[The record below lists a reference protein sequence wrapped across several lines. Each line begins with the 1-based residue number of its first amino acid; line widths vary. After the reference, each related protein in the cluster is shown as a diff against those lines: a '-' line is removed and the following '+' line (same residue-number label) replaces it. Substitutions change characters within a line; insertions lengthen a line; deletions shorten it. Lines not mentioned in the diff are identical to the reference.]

1 MDHRTMGAR
10 LSKFSFL
17 PVVVYCAA
25 LGRHALQ
32 ARFSVDDPM
41 NMSLAWREGLGYWL
55 WHSLTF
61 WSTAYRPLGEL
72 FYLSIYRIFGLN
84 PFPYRIAILCLVVAN
99 AYLSYRLAE
108 QITGSRTVGFLT
120 GIFAGAHASMVS
132 LYYQNDIIY
141 DVLAYFFSILTM
153 IRYVNVR
160 KQGALPSRLRT
171 VGIICL
177 FLAALNSK
185 EISVMVAGFIL
196 AYEVLFYGGPR
207 ATREAILA
215 WIKRE
220 GRLPLIL
227 ALLAVIY
234 AAGKTLSPGSLA
246 QDPGY
251 KLDISAGNY
260 LASRLHHWND
270 LFYMLPMFGQ
280 KTMIA
285 IDVLLLALLLFLKKS
300 PAVRWC
306 CFYVL
311 TAALPITFIPERGG
325 VELYLPL
332 FGWALLL
339 SIVFVKLIER
349 FSPTLVWTSFQV
361 PPPAT
366 AAVLVFVL
374 AFGYVWETVQVWR
387 GQPDAHLRDQIQ
399 TWSIL
404 SQLENLPFRPER
416 GSRVLFLD
424 DPFKGSYRM
433 AFIAQ
438 LVWDDHSLL
447 IDQVSQ
453 DPDLTP
459 AEIARFDSLLTVESG
474 QVRLVRRQPESLH

>member
-1 MDHRTMGAR
+1 MGAR
-10 LSKFSFL
+10 LSKFAFL

-32 ARFSVDDPM
+32 ARFSTDDPM
-41 NMSLAWREGLGYWL
+41 NMSLAWREGFGYWL
-55 WHSLTF
+55 WHGIMF

-72 FYLSIYRIFGLN
+72 FYLSIYRTFGLN
-84 PFPYRIAILCLVVAN
+84 PLPYRIVILCFVIAN
-99 AYLSYRLAE
+99 AYLSYLLAE
-108 QITGSRTVGFLT
+108 RITDSRAVGFLT
-120 GIFAGAHASMVS
+120 GVFAGAHASMVG

-141 DVLAYFFSILTM
+141 DVLAYFFSMLTM
-153 IRYVNVR
+153 ICYVRIRR
-160 KQGALPSRLRT
+160 KGALPNWLQT
-171 VGIICL
+171 IGIICL

-207 ATREAILA
+207 MTPDAILA
-215 WIKRE
+215 WMKRE
-220 GRLPLIL
+220 GRLPL
-227 ALLAVIY
+227 LLVLLGVIY
-234 AAGKTLSPGSLA
+234 TAGKILGPNSLA
-246 QDPGY
+246 HSGGY
-251 KLDISAGNY
+251 ILRISAAKY

-280 KTMIA
+280 KTIIA

-325 VELYLPL
+325 AELYLAL

-349 FSPTLVWTSFQV
+349 LSPTLVWTRFQM

-366 AAVLVFVL
+366 AAALVIVL
-374 AFGYVWETVQVWR
+374 AYGYVSETVQVWR

-404 SQLENLPFRPER
+404 SQLENLPFRPEH

-424 DPFKGSYRM
+424 EPFKDYRM

-447 IDQVSQ
+447 IDQASQ

-459 AEIARFDSLLTVESG
+459 AQIAQFDSLLTVEDG
-474 QVRLVRRQPESLH
+474 QVKLVRRQPESLH